1 MQGWRTFLLNA
12 LAAASIIVLEIVT
25 MLVGVDWQAHLPREV
40 AIWIVVAVNIA
51 NIVLRHVTSGPAGWR
66 NGATPGKEPS

>member
-1 MQGWRTFLLNA
+1 MKGWRTFALNA
-12 LAAASIIVLEIVT
+12 FAAASIIVAEIMA
-25 MLVGVDWQAHLPREV
+25 MLAGVDWDAHLPRDV

-66 NGATPGKEPS
+66 TDRTGRGEMS

>member
-1 MQGWRTFLLNA
+1 MQGWRTFLLNG

-25 MLVGVDWQAHLPREV
+25 MLAGVDWQAHLPREM

-66 NGATPGKEPS
+66 NGKASGRATS